1 LRSVFVGTSGW
12 AYKDWAEA
20 FYPAGLPAARQFR
33 FYATRFSTVEINA
46 SFYRLPTVRAFQTWK
61 EQAPPRFIYSVKGSR
76 AVTHYKRIEPGA
88 KSFDILLERVG
99 LLEEHLGPILWQ
111 LPGSFRKNS
120 SRLAAFLDLLPTKF
134 RHAIEFRHPSWLDD
148 EIFGLLRAHKVACVS
163 VSSLVLPF
171 VLHTTADFFYLR
183 FHGLEGGAAHDYT
196 RAELEPWASAIKRAV
211 KQGIGGYTYFNNDA
225 NRRAP
230 ANAETLVELIGK
242 PAARPVATAPELVR
256 HSD

>member
-1 LRSVFVGTSGW
+1 MFIGTSGW
-12 AYKDWAEA
+12 TYKDWAKA

-33 FYATRFSTVEINA
+33 FYATRFCTVEINA
-46 SFYRLPTVRAFQTWK
+46 SFYRLPTVQAFHTWK
-61 EQAPPRFIYSVKGSR
+61 EQAPPGFIYSLKGSR

-99 LLEEHLGPILWQ
+99 LLGQHLGPILWQ
-111 LPGSFRKNS
+111 LPGSFRKNAA
-120 SRLAAFLDLLPTKF
+120 RLATFLDLLPPKF
-134 RHAIEFRHPSWLDD
+134 RHAVEFRHPSWWDD
-148 EIFGLLRAHKVACVS
+148 EIFDLLRSHKVGCVS

-171 VLHTTADFFYLR
+171 ALHTTADFFYIR

-196 RAELEPWASAIKRAV
+196 DTELKPWAIAIQHAV
-211 KQGIGGYTYFNNDA
+211 KRGIGGYAYFNNDV

-230 ANAETLVELIGK
+230 ANAEKLIEIIGK
-242 PAARPVATAPELVR
+242 PAVRPVATEPDLAP

>member
-1 LRSVFVGTSGW
+1 VFVGTSGW
-12 AYKDWAEA
+12 TYKDWAEA
-20 FYPAGLPAARQFR
+20 FFPAGLPAARQFR

-61 EQAPPRFIYSVKGSR
+61 EQAPPGFIYSVKGSR
-76 AVTHYKRIEPGA
+76 AVTHFKRIEPGA
-88 KSFDILLERVG
+88 KSFDMLLERVG

-111 LPGSFRKNS
+111 LPGSFRRNA

-171 VLHTTADFFYLR
+171 ALHMITPARSWNLGPARSRVLSNGGSADTPISTTTSTGVHPQTL
-183 FHGLEGGAAHDYT
+183 
-196 RAELEPWASAIKRAV
+196 KR
-211 KQGIGGYTYFNNDA
+211 
-225 NRRAP
+225 
-230 ANAETLVELIGK
+230 
-242 PAARPVATAPELVR
+242 
-256 HSD
+256 SSS